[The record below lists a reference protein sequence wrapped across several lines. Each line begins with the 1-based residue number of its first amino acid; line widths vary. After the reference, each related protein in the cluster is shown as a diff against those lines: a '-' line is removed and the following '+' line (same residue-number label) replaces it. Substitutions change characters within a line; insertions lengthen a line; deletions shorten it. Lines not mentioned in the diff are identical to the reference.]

1 MAAPGFALYK
11 RRMRMGVVGCGYV
24 GLVTAACFADMGHE
38 VRCHDV
44 DGDKLRRLRL
54 GEIPLYEPGLAEIV
68 AHNMAA
74 GRLSFDTD
82 LAACVARAT
91 LVVVAVGTPPGPGG
105 GADLSAVEAACD
117 GIADALTGDS
127 CLIIKSTIPPGGNDA
142 LTARLQARLGG
153 RHAVEVVT
161 NPEFLKEGMAVEDF
175 RRPDRI
181 VVGVRSAAGEALM
194 RRLYEPFLRNGH
206 PLLVMTPRSAE
217 LAKYASN
224 VMLAARISLMNELA
238 SLCDP
243 VGADIAEVRRA
254 VGSDRR
260 IGGAFLYAGLG
271 YGGSCFPK
279 DVQALSQVAAQHSV
293 PAPMLH
299 AVHQVNE
306 HQKVHMVQRLRALC
320 GGELRG
326 VHVAMWGLAFKP
338 RTDDVRQAP
347 ALAMIRQLVQA
358 GAQVV
363 AHDPIANARA
373 AAELGELPGVML
385 VAEMYA
391 ALTDADAL
399 IVCTEWDVFRTPDFA
414 RMRDA
419 MRVPR
424 LLDGRNVYDP
434 HAVRAHGFTYVGVG
448 RAAV

>member
-1 MAAPGFALYK
+1 
-11 RRMRMGVVGCGYV
+11 MRMGVVGCGYV

-38 VRCHDV
+38 VRCYDV
-44 DGDKLRRLRL
+44 DEAKLRRLRR
-54 GEIPLYEPGLAEIV
+54 GEVPIYEPGLAEII
-68 AHNMAA
+68 AHNAAA
-74 GRLSFDTD
+74 GRLGFDSA
-82 LAACVARAT
+82 LAACVRQAT
-91 LVVVAVGTPPGPGG
+91 LVVVAVGTPPGPAG
-105 GADLSAVEAACD
+105 GADLTAVEAACD
-117 GIADALTGDS
+117 GIADVLQGD
-127 CLIIKSTIPPGGNDA
+127 CCVLVKSTVPPGSNDA
-142 LTARLQARLGG
+142 LAARLQARLAALGAG
-153 RHAVEVVT
+153 HAVEVVS

-181 VVGVRSAAGEALM
+181 VVGVRSSAGEALM

-206 PLLVMTPRSAE
+206 PLLVMSPRSAE

-224 VMLAARISLMNELA
+224 VMLAARISMMNELA
-238 SLCDP
+238 GLCDG
-243 VGADIAEVRRA
+243 VGADVAEVRRA

-279 DVQALSQVAAQHSV
+279 DVQALSHVAQAHGV
-293 PAPMLH
+293 PAPMLQAVH
-299 AVHQVNE
+299 AVNE
-306 HQKVHMVQRLRALC
+306 RQKVHLVERLRALC
-320 GGELRG
+320 DGSLRG
-326 VHVAMWGLAFKP
+326 VRVALWGLAFKP
-338 RTDDVRQAP
+338 RTDDVREAP
-347 ALAMIRQLVQA
+347 ALAMIRVLVQA

-363 AHDPIANARA
+363 AHDPIANARV

-391 ALTDADAL
+391 ALADADAL

-419 MRVPR
+419 MRTPR

-434 HAVRAHGFTYVGVG
+434 AAVRAHGFAYVGVG